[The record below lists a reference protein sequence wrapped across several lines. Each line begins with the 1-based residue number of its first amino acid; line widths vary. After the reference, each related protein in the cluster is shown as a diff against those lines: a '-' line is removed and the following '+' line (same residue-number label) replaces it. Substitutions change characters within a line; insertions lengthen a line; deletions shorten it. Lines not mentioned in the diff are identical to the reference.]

1 MCSVRRAQRAQRAMR
16 AMRVQSRQCH
26 PRVYYIQVY
35 YITRVY
41 GTRDR
46 SNWPE
51 AKRTTRRVQGRQ
63 RDETE
68 RS

>member
-1 MCSVRRAQRAQRAMR
+1 MR

-51 AKRTTRRVQGRQ
+51 AKRMTRRVQGRQ